1 MIWWVNSQK
10 FSLFFLLKAR
20 RTLFFAL
27 AGLIANAFE
36 SASSAPQPAKSI
48 RLAIAM
54 GVFGGC
60 NMLHAIWVIATT
72 GREKKAMS
80 DAWQKR
86 AERIRNGNDDLFACN
101 SPATQLQ
108 SDSSA
113 LKADVA
119 DVDQVGPERGDG
131 KYEWRK
137 WQRWRYVCSLNFW
150 FRTRSTYKHRHRLD
164 CNDRISADWRQN
176 QEEHDY
182 EDTKVEW
189 VFFFL
194 VRMFR
199 IQVKGT
205 LWICTISNV
214 PTLLHYTIQVWR
226 CAHISTAGY

>member
-1 MIWWVNSQK
+1 MCGVVASLTALNLYYDHASSFSVARVLLSWCLISAFNGFCSGVAFWIKFSHMEESFLAIEWTLAIKPTSFKTGLWWEADLLALPSLWMIWT
-10 FSLFFLLKAR
+10 F
-20 RTLFFAL
+20 FFAL

-131 KYEWRK
+131 KYE
-137 WQRWRYVCSLNFW
+137 
-150 FRTRSTYKHRHRLD
+150 
-164 CNDRISADWRQN
+164 
-176 QEEHDY
+176 
-182 EDTKVEW
+182 
-189 VFFFL
+189 
-194 VRMFR
+194 
-199 IQVKGT
+199 
-205 LWICTISNV
+205 
-214 PTLLHYTIQVWR
+214 
-226 CAHISTAGY
+226 